1 MRATLSPAFT
11 GSKMRQMFELMNKV
25 GQQVVKTLKHQ
36 IENGGENSFEFREL
50 SRKFTVDVIATT
62 ALGIEVNSFE
72 NPKNEFHEF
81 AIKVTTQFASFISM
95 LKVMAFFFVP
105 KLMQR
110 LKVSFFDEGT
120 NEFFRGA
127 ISETMK
133 IREQQGIV
141 RPDLIN
147 LLMQAK
153 KGKLSY
159 ELEKDTDQAVD
170 GFATV
175 EESQVGRK
183 TVTRSWE
190 DDDLIAQTFI
200 FFFAGLI

>member
-1 MRATLSPAFT
+1 
-11 GSKMRQMFELMNKV
+11 MRQMFELMNMV
-25 GQQVVKTLKHQ
+25 GQQFANTLTKQ
-36 IENGGENSFEFREL
+36 IENGGENEFEFREL
-50 SRKFTVDVIATT
+50 SRKFTVDVIASC

-81 AIKVTTQFASFISM
+81 AIKMVGQFGSFLSM
-95 LKVMAFFFVP
+95 LKIIAYFFVP
-105 KLMQR
+105 KLMLK
-110 LKVSFFDEGT
+110 LKVRLFSEDTTKFFQD
-120 NEFFRGA
+120 A

-141 RPDLIN
+141 RPDVIN

-159 ELEKDTDQAVD
+159 EIEKDSDKVVD

-175 EESQVGRK
+175 EESQVGRT
-183 TVTRSWE
+183 TVTRTWE

-200 FFFAGLI
+200 FFFAGLS

>member
-1 MRATLSPAFT
+1 
-11 GSKMRQMFELMNKV
+11 MRQMFELMNMV
-25 GQQVVKTLKHQ
+25 GQQFANTLTKQ
-36 IENGGENSFEFREL
+36 IENGGENEFEFREL
-50 SRKFTVDVIATT
+50 SRKFTVDVIASC

-81 AIKVTTQFASFISM
+81 AIKMVGQFGSFLSM
-95 LKVMAFFFVP
+95 LKIIAYFFVP
-105 KLMQR
+105 KLMLK
-110 LKVSFFDEGT
+110 LKVRLFSEDTTKFFQD
-120 NEFFRGA
+120 A

-141 RPDLIN
+141 RPDVIN
-147 LLMQAK
+147 LLLQAK

-159 ELEKDTDQAVD
+159 ETEKDSDKVVD

-175 EESQVGRK
+175 EESQVGRT
-183 TVTRSWE
+183 TVTRTWE

-200 FFFAGLI
+200 FFFAGLS